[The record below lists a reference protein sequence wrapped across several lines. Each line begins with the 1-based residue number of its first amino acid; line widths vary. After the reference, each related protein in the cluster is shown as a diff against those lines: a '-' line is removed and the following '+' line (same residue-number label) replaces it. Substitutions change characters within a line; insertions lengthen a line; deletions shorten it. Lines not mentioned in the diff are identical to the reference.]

1 MFGKINNKQDI
12 SNKNVPRLA
21 PNFKFVG
28 VPYRNEESCEEA
40 LFLLIND
47 SYNEKNKIKLEQYLN
62 IYKDKLY
69 TKYLVIVNKYY
80 DNIINN
86 KI

>member
-12 SNKNVPRLA
+12 SNTKNVARLA
-21 PNFKFVG
+21 SNFKFIAAPSG
-28 VPYRNEESCEEA
+28 NKETSEEA

-62 IYKDKLY
+62 IYKDKMY
-69 TKYLVIVNKYY
+69 TKYLEIITKYY
-80 DNIINN
+80 DDI
-86 KI
+86 KYK